1 MKATQARWIS
11 GKTLSVAMIVVALA
25 LAAGWAMPGKA
36 EFYPGRLMPQFS
48 TTSQALWINSKPLK
62 RQDIAGKVVL
72 LEIWTSV

>member
-11 GKTLSVAMIVVALA
+11 GKTLSVAMIAVA

-62 RQDIAGKVVL
+62 RRDIAGKVVL